1 MQAGS
6 TATMAKPDEKRVEK
20 LHREAIVIDG
30 SIVIDMVPEHF
41 DRVKRGGVTAVNHTV
56 TDPYADLLT
65 SLKEIEFCRRWI
77 AENAEHA
84 LLVRSVTDIHEAKR
98 SGREGVIFGPQNT
111 EMIGFDLDLLG
122 TFHELGVRILQLTY
136 QRQNWIGSGCGE
148 KADSG
153 LTQYGRKF
161 VAEMDALGIL
171 VDLSHCS
178 AQTAADAAEVSK
190 NPVIF
195 SHAHP
200 YTLSPHIR
208 AKKDD
213 NIKAVAATGGLI
225 GITGLSPYLYY
236 PDKPTTQPTTE
247 RYVEHI
253 TYVADLVGIDHVSV
267 GLDYDETFTPQKREE
282 GAKKHG
288 ALLGQW
294 PWPERRCKDIDDA
307 GDMISITR
315 ALVAAGFSD
324 TDVKKVI
331 GGNLMRV
338 FEAVW

>member
-1 MQAGS
+1 M
-6 TATMAKPDEKRVEK
+6 
-20 LHREAIVIDG
+20 
-30 SIVIDMVPEHF
+30 
-41 DRVKRGGVTAVNHTV
+41 
-56 TDPYADLLT
+56 
-65 SLKEIEFCRRWI
+65 
-77 AENAEHA
+77 
-84 LLVRSVTDIHEAKR
+84 RSVADIQEAKR

-148 KADSG
+148 KSDSG

-161 VAEMDALGIL
+161 VAEMDALGI
-171 VDLSHCS
+171 VIDLSHCS
-178 AQTAADAAEVSK
+178 AQTAADAAQVSQE
-190 NPVIF
+190 PGDLQPR
-195 SHAHP
+195 SSLTRSRRTSARRRTTTSRP
-200 YTLSPHIR
+200 SPP
-208 AKKDD
+208 
-213 NIKAVAATGGLI
+213 TGGLI

-236 PDKPTTQPTTE
+236 PDKPTTQPTME

-282 GAKKHG
+282 GAKLHG

-294 PWPERRCKDIDDA
+294 PWPERRCKDLNDA
-307 GDMISITR
+307 SDMISITR
-315 ALVAAGFSD
+315 ALVAAGYSD